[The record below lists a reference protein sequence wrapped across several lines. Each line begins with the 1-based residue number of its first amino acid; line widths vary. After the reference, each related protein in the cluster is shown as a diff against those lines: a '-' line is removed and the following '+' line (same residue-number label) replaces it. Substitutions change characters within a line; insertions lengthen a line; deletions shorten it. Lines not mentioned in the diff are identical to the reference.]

1 ADNAPANNTATNS
14 VQAIVTDAGGNPVAG
29 QSVTFSANNGAS
41 VTTVIGTTGTDGI
54 ATATLTS
61 TNPGMSTV
69 VATLNNNANW
79 SLGVTFTPVLP

>member
-1 ADNAPANNTATNS
+1 
-14 VQAIVTDAGGNPVAG
+14 
-29 QSVTFSANNGAS
+29 
-41 VTTVIGTTGTDGI
+41 TVIGTTGTDGI